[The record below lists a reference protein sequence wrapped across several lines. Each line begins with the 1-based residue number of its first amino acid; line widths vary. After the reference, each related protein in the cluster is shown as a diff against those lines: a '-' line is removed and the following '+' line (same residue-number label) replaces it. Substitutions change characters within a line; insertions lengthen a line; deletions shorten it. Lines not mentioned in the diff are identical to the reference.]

1 MLCVSHFITS
11 SEEGE
16 GFRMVV
22 SFEDESLKG
31 AYCQRMFKKDVET
44 TSRFFL
50 IRSFN
55 KRDIFGFQA

>member
-1 MLCVSHFITS
+1 
-11 SEEGE
+11 
-16 GFRMVV
+16 MVV

-55 KRDIFGFQA
+55 KRDKFGFQA